1 MKRTKWVCL
10 AAVLWMVLLAGCT
23 DSDSTTG
30 KETDPPPK
38 GPSALPAPAAPRPPL
53 PSGIHWETND
63 HDPVYASS
71 LAVKGGTFHTALLS
85 FPRTLRLVGPDSNG
99 SFAGPLRANNLSL
112 INIHPN
118 TGNIIP
124 ELATHWAFDPDNKTM
139 YFKLNPLARWSDN
152 VPVTAADYAYTLEFM
167 RSPHIIA
174 PFYNDYY
181 TREIESVVVY
191 DDYTIAVKSTK
202 AMPELYLRLGISP
215 TPRHF
220 FGTLDG
226 NFVEGFN
233 WRIIPNTGPYQIS
246 AFKKGKRIRFER
258 KKDWWAK
265 DLRYFKNRFNLD
277 AVVFTVIRDYNMI
290 WEYFKKGDID
300 VFDLTMPK
308 YWYDRADTRV
318 FNRGYAKKIWFFND
332 TPVSAMGMWLN
343 QDKAIFADPGVR
355 MAFAHAMNVDK
366 VIKEVLRGD
375 YYRLAQAF
383 MGYGEYTNNNIRP
396 RAFSIEKVE
405 ALMTGAGWQRG
416 PDGIWQ
422 KQGRRFS
429 VEVTYGF
436 DEHTPRLVVLKE
448 EALKAGVELVL
459 QKLDSTAAFKKFLE
473 KKHDVA
479 WMGWSTNLRPSY
491 WQGWHSDN
499 AHKTQT
505 NNITNTDD
513 PELDRLIDQYRSSL
527 GEDERKSLSRTI
539 QQKIHDQAAFVPTFM
554 VPYVRQGFWRW
565 LRLPQSHGTRV
576 SGSLFDPFDSTYGGL
591 FWFDKT
597 RYDAIRTAMKDS
609 RSFEPETLVDPT
621 FKPEALN

>member
-1 MKRTKWVCL
+1 MNTAKQVCL
-10 AAVLWMVLLAGCT
+10 AAVIWMVLMSGCT
-23 DSDSTTG
+23 DSNSSTP
-30 KETDPPPK
+30 KAADARQEVSSSLAPAADPRP
-38 GPSALPAPAAPRPPL
+38 ALPAD
-53 PSGIHWETND
+53 IQWETNN

-71 LAVKGGTFHTALLS
+71 QAVKGGTFHTALLS

-112 INIHPN
+112 INIHPD
-118 TGNIIP
+118 TGRIIP
-124 ELATHWAFDPDNKTM
+124 ELATHWAFAPDKKTM
-139 YFKLNPLARWSDN
+139 YFKLNPRARWSDGI
-152 VPVTAADYAYTLEFM
+152 PVTAADYAYTLAFM

-220 FGTLDG
+220 FGTLDDT
-226 NFVEGFN
+226 FVEDFN
-233 WRIIPNTGPYQIS
+233 WRVIPNTGPYQITE
-246 AFKKGKRIRFER
+246 FKKGKRIRFER
-258 KKDWWAK
+258 KKEWWAA

-277 AVVFTVIRDYNMI
+277 AVVFNVIRDYNMI
-290 WEYFKKGDID
+290 WEYFKKGEID

-343 QDKAIFADPGVR
+343 QDKAIFSDSRVR

-383 MGYGEYTNNNIRP
+383 MGYGAYTNNDIRP
-396 RAFSIEKVE
+396 RAFSIDKVE
-405 ALMTGAGWQRG
+405 SLMHDAGWARG

-422 KQGRRFS
+422 KQGQRFS

-479 WMGWSTNLRPSY
+479 WMGWSTSLRPSY

-499 AHKTQT
+499 AHKPQT
-505 NNITNTDD
+505 NNITNTDN

-527 GEDERKSLSRTI
+527 SEDERKSLSRTI

-565 LRLPQSHGTRV
+565 LQLPESHGTRV

-597 RYDAIRTAMKDS
+597 LYDETRTAMKDG
-609 RSFEPETLVDPT
+609 RSFAPETLVDQT

>member
-1 MKRTKWVCL
+1 MKRIKWVCL
-10 AAVLWMVLLAGCT
+10 AAALWMVLLTGCT
-23 DSDSTTG
+23 DNDSTPPR
-30 KETDPPPK
+30 ETQAPK
-38 GPSALPAPAAPRPPL
+38 KVPSVQPAATAPRPTL
-53 PSGIHWETND
+53 PKGIRWETND
-63 HDPVYASS
+63 HDPVFASA

-85 FPRTLRLVGPDSNG
+85 FPRTFRLVGPDSNG
-99 SFAGPLRANNLSL
+99 SFAGPLRSNNLSL

-118 TGNIIP
+118 TGHIIP
-124 ELATHWAFDPDNKTM
+124 ELATHWAFDPDKKTM

-220 FGTLDG
+220 FGTLDDT
-226 NFVEGFN
+226 FVEGFN
-233 WRIIPNTGPYQIS
+233 WRVIPNTGPYQIS
-246 AFKKGKRIRFER
+246 EFKKGKRIRFER
-258 KKDWWAK
+258 KKQWWAK
-265 DLRYFKNRFNLD
+265 DLRFFKNRFNID
-277 AVVFTVIRDYNMI
+277 AVVFNVIRDYNMI
-290 WEYFKKGDID
+290 WEYFKKGEID

-318 FNRGYAKKIWFFND
+318 FNRGYVKKIWFFND

-343 QDKAIFADPGVR
+343 QDKEIFADPRVR
-355 MAFAHAMNVDK
+355 KAFAHAMNVDK

-383 MGYGEYTNNNIRP
+383 MGYGEYTNNDIRA
-396 RAFSIEKVE
+396 RAFSIDKVE
-405 ALMTGAGWQRG
+405 SLMAEAGWQRG

-422 KQGRRFS
+422 KLGRRFS

-473 KKHDVA
+473 KKHEVA

-527 GEDERKSLSRTI
+527 SEDERKSLSRTI

-565 LRLPQSHGTRV
+565 LQLPESHGTRV

-591 FWFDKT
+591 FWFDKNV
-597 RYDAIRTAMKDS
+597 YDATRRAMKDG
-609 RSFEPETLVDPT
+609 RSFEPETLVDQT